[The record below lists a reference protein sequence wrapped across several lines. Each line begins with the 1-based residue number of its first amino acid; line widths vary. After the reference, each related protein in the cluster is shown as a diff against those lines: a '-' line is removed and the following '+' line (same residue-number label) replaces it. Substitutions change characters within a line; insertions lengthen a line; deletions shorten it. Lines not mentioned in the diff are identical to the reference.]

1 MCNYRGMT
9 NTALPTE
16 NPIRHD
22 NGDGSKIGYARVS
35 TGDQDLTLQLDA
47 LKAAGC
53 GLIYWDHGVS
63 GSTTARPGL
72 DAALADCRRPGDT
85 LCVWKLDRLGR
96 STAHLVTLV
105 EKFKADGIGFH
116 SVTDGINT
124 NTPAGEM
131 MFTIMAA
138 VAQMERSL
146 TIERTRAGLAAANAR
161 GRKGGRKPKLTAAQV
176 SQVRKMRH
184 DQGMTLN
191 EIADM
196 FKVSRATIIRV
207 LQADTPATTSK

>member
-1 MCNYRGMT
+1 MT

-22 NGDGSKIGYARVS
+22 GGDQSKIGYARVS
-35 TGDQDLTLQLDA
+35 TGDQDLALQLDA

-53 GLIYWDHGVS
+53 GRVYWDHGIS

-72 DAALADCRRPGDT
+72 DNALGHLRDGDT
-85 LCVWKLDRLGR
+85 LTVWKLDRLGR

-146 TIERTRAGLAAANAR
+146 TIERTRAGLEAAKAR

-184 DQGMTLN
+184 DQDMTLN
-191 EIADM
+191 KIADM
-196 FKVSRATIIRV
+196 FNVSRATIIRV
-207 LQADTPATTSK
+207 LQADTPATV

>member
-1 MCNYRGMT
+1 MT
-9 NTALPTE
+9 NTALPAE

-22 NGDGSKIGYARVS
+22 DGDQTKVGYARVS
-35 TGDQDLTLQLDA
+35 TADQDLTMQITS
-47 LKAAGC
+47 LKASGC
-53 GLIYWDHGVS
+53 GRVYWDHGVS

-72 DAALADCRRPGDT
+72 DAALGHLRGGDT
-85 LCVWKLDRLGR
+85 LTVWKLDRLGR

-105 EKFKADGIGFH
+105 EQFEKDGIGFY
-116 SVTDGINT
+116 SVSDGINT

-138 VAQMERSL
+138 VAKMERDL
-146 TIERTRAGLAAANAR
+146 TIERTRAGLAVANAR

-184 DQGMTLN
+184 DQDMTLN

-207 LQADTPATTSK
+207 LQASPAVTA